1 MNQNKLP
8 TAPEGQ
14 GATDRLTEMDY
25 WQSLYAAN
33 PRLPS
38 EPTAGARS
46 QGSLARLLCRVGG
59 IDTLSAIYPDHQ
71 FWSVILPEHLRHST
85 SAKVIEIGSAPG
97 DNLVEINRRF
107 GYEPFGVEYTPTGAE
122 ESRQTLTSAGFPN
135 HVFECDAFSDEFQKR
150 HKGAFDVVISM
161 GFIEHFTDVE
171 SVIRH
176 HVNLLA
182 PGGTL
187 IIRIPRLRGINYILA
202 RLIDPSCLPL
212 HNLTIMTRKRY
223 RELFRDIPLKQL
235 FCDYQG
241 SLHLTIVDN
250 PGSSKVGQI
259 CLFLARKVQVLA
271 TIAMFR
277 LLAGRSLESALF
289 SPFLLY
295 IGRRSS

>member
-8 TAPEGQ
+8 AAPEGS
-14 GATDRLTEMDY
+14 TDRLTERDY
-25 WQSLYAAN
+25 WQSLYEAN
-33 PRLPS
+33 PRLPAAPPAPES
-38 EPTAGARS
+38 HGPM
-46 QGSLARLLCRVGG
+46 ARLLCRIGG
-59 IDTLSAIYPDHQ
+59 IDSLSAIYPDHQ
-71 FWSVILPEHLRHST
+71 FWNVILPKYLQQST
-85 SAKVIEIGSAPG
+85 TARVIEIGSAPG
-97 DNLVEINRRF
+97 DNLVEIHRRF

-122 ESRQTLTSAGFPN
+122 ESRQTLTAAGFPD
-135 HVFECDAFSDEFQKR
+135 HVFECDAFSEEFQRR
-150 HKGAFDVVISM
+150 HQGTFDVVISM

-187 IIRIPRLRGINYILA
+187 IIRIPRLRGVNYALA
-202 RLIDPSCLPL
+202 RLIDPTCLPL

-223 RELFRDIPLKQL
+223 RELFRDVPLRQL

-241 SLHLTIVDN
+241 SMHLTIVDK
-250 PGSSKVGQI
+250 PTSKFGQ
-259 CLFLARKVQVLA
+259 LFLSLARKVQVFA

-277 LLAGRSLESALF
+277 LLAGRSVESVAF

-295 IGRRSS
+295 IGRRDS